1 MTAYVEGMPPKARKW
16 LRFLLRV
23 VMIAVGA
30 VAVMAVIGFALGG
43 WTGAR
48 GGAMWGLA
56 AAAMAIP
63 GMLLGIALNAS
74 DSYADRR
81 TDAFDKRY
89 GSGPGH

>member
-1 MTAYVEGMPPKARKW
+1 MSAKARKW
-16 LRFLLRV
+16 LRFLVRV
-23 VMIAVGA
+23 LTIAACA

-43 WTGAR
+43 WAGAQ
-48 GGAMWGLA
+48 GGAMWGLVA
-56 AAAMAIP
+56 GAMAIP
-63 GMLLGIALNAS
+63 GMLLGIALNAG

>member
-1 MTAYVEGMPPKARKW
+1 MAASARTW
-16 LRFLLRV
+16 IRFLVRV
-23 VMIAVGA
+23 IAIAVCA

-43 WTGAR
+43 WTGAQ
-48 GGAMWGLA
+48 GGAMWGLV

-63 GMLLGIALNAS
+63 GMLLGIALNAG

-89 GSGPGH
+89 GSGPGR